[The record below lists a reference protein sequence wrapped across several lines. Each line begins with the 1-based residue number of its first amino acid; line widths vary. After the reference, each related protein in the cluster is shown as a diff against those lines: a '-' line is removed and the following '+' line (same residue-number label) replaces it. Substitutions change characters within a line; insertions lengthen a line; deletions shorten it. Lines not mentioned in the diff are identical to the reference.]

1 VLSLFSG
8 CGGLDLGFKR
18 EGFHIVWANDKV
30 EDVCKTYRNNIGD
43 HIVCGDLN
51 EINTSEI
58 PSGDVLI
65 GGPPCQSFSLLGKR
79 KPDDQRGSLAWKY
92 LDILKEIKPTLF
104 LFENVL
110 GIKSAKTIDGR
121 NVLHELQKVF
131 LGMGYEL
138 GTYTLNAADY
148 GVPQRRHRVFVVG
161 SLNDKKI
168 ACPPPTHSRIPEKTL
183 KGKRLEKWVSS
194 LVALSDLPKPS
205 ERDGIPYDKEPQS
218 EYQRLMRKDSCGV
231 YNHYPPYASE
241 RDMKIIKA
249 VPPGG
254 NYMNIPDEIATKRIM
269 KFKKTGGR
277 TTTYGRLD
285 PEEPAYTINTYFD
298 RPNVG
303 CNIHYF
309 EDRMITIR
317 EGLRLQSLPDDFII
331 YSTTKRNYYYQVGN
345 AVPFLLAIAWARKF
359 KESV

>member
-1 VLSLFSG
+1 
-8 CGGLDLGFKR
+8 LGFKR
-18 EGFHIVWANDKV
+18 EDFDITWANDKV
-30 EDVCKTYRNNIGD
+30 EDVCVTYKNNVGD

-51 EINTSEI
+51 EIDTSII

-92 LDILKEIKPTLF
+92 LDTLKEKRPTFF
-104 LFENVL
+104 LFENVV
-110 GIKSAKTIDGR
+110 GIKSAKTRDGR
-121 NVLHELQKVF
+121 YVLQELSRVF
-131 LGMGYEL
+131 SGMGYEL
-138 GTYTLNAADY
+138 STYTLNAADY
-148 GVPQRRHRVFVVG
+148 GVPQRRRRVFIVG
-161 SLNDKKI
+161 SLDGRKI
-168 ACPPPTHSRIPEKTL
+168 DRPPPTHSRTPGKTL
-183 KGKRLEKWVSS
+183 TGKVLQKWVSS
-194 LVALSDLPKPS
+194 SAALSDLPKPS
-205 ERDGIPYDKEPQS
+205 EKDGIPYGKEPQN
-218 EYQRLMRKDSCGV
+218 EYQRLMRKESHGV

-241 RDMKIIKA
+241 TDMKIIKS

-303 CNIHYF
+303 CNIHYS

-331 YSTTKRNYYYQVGN
+331 YSTAKRNYYYQVGN
-345 AVPFLLAIAWARKF
+345 AVPFLLALAWAKKF
-359 KESV
+359 KELF